1 LARVQTDTV
10 LSDER
15 RTAAAASPGIAIG
28 ALVLCC
34 VLWGYSFPVMQ
45 LATHAFDRHLLAG
58 RAADDARDLAA
69 RALFNGI
76 RFGLAALLYALLTW
90 RRQRGFTRA
99 DVTGGAVVG
108 AFFAAGMLLQV
119 TGLRWTFPSVS
130 SFLTALAVVF
140 APLGQAAI
148 LRRPV
153 GGATWV
159 AVGLALV
166 GMTVLGWPKPE
177 AAAAGNSLAAAP
189 PVRHLGEIVTV
200 AAALL
205 FTGQILAVDRFGG
218 RADAVRLTLV
228 MLATTSV
235 LSLAVGASIGGD
247 SMLRWNLIGGIAR
260 DGRVLWT
267 MATLVTFSSVA
278 ALHLMNMYQPYVSP
292 ATASVIYC
300 TEPLFGT
307 AFSLAFATERLTV
320 LTVAGGA
327 AVLAAVLVVALAG
340 KDPVLPSEGHFGQ

>member
-10 LSDER
+10 VSDER
-15 RTAAAASPGIAIG
+15 RTATTSQAVAIG

-45 LATHAFDRHLLAG
+45 LATDAFDRHLLMGQA
-58 RAADDARDLAA
+58 RDDARHLAA
-69 RALFNGI
+69 RGLFNGV
-76 RFGLAALLYALLTW
+76 RFGLAALLYAALTW
-90 RRQRGFTRA
+90 RRQRRFTRN
-99 DVTGGAVVG
+99 DIVGGTVVG

-140 APLGQAAI
+140 APLAQAVI

-159 AVGLALV
+159 AVALALV
-166 GMTVLGWPKPE
+166 GMTLLGWPKPE
-177 AAAAGNSLAAAP
+177 AATEHSVATAP
-189 PVRHLGEIVTV
+189 PVAHLGEIITV

-228 MLATTSV
+228 MLVTTSA
-235 LSLAVGASIGGD
+235 LSLAAGVGIGGP
-247 SMLRWNLIGGIAR
+247 SLAAPGAIVGLGR
-260 DGRVLWT
+260 DPRVWWT
-267 MATLVTFSSVA
+267 MATLVAFSSVA
-278 ALHLMNMYQPYVSP
+278 ALHLMNTYQPGVSP
-292 ATASVIYC
+292 ATASVVYC
-300 TEPLFGT
+300 SEPLFGT
-307 AFSLAFATERLTV
+307 AFSLAFATERLTT
-320 LTVAGGA
+320 LTIAGGA

-340 KDPVLPSEGHFGQ
+340 KDPVLPSEGHLGQ

>member
-1 LARVQTDTV
+1 M
-10 LSDER
+10 
-15 RTAAAASPGIAIG
+15 GM
-28 ALVLCC
+28 LVLCC

-45 LATHAFDRHLLAG
+45 VATNAFDAHLLGGRQGGEAG
-58 RAADDARDLAA
+58 DLAA
-69 RALFNGI
+69 RALFNGL
-76 RFGLAALLYALLTW
+76 RFGLAALLYGALTW
-90 RRQRGFTRA
+90 RRQRGFARE
-99 DVTGGAVVG
+99 DVIGGVVVG

-140 APLGQAAI
+140 APLGQAVI

-159 AVGLALV
+159 AVVFAMV
-166 GMTVLGWPKPE
+166 GMTLLGWPKPE
-177 AAAAGNSLAAAP
+177 AAAGNTLARVP
-189 PVRHLGEIVTV
+189 PVAHLGEMLTV

-205 FTGQILAVDRFGG
+205 FTGQILAVDRFGA
-218 RADAVRLTLV
+218 RADAVRLTFV

-235 LSLAVGASIGGD
+235 LSVFAGIGIGGP
-247 SMLRWNLIGGIAR
+247 SIAR
-260 DGRVLWT
+260 WEVVVGLARDPRVQWT
-267 MATLVTFSSVA
+267 MATLVAFSSVA
-278 ALHLMNMYQPYVSP
+278 ALHLMNTYQPRVSP

-327 AVLAAVLVVALAG
+327 AVLASVLAVAVG
-340 KDPVLPSEGHFGQ
+340 GRDPVLPSEGHLGQ

>member
-10 LSDER
+10 LDYER
-15 RTAAAASPGIAIG
+15 RRATTSQGVAIV

-45 LATHAFDRHLLAG
+45 LATHAFDAHLLAG
-58 RAADDARDLAA
+58 RAGDDARDLAA
-69 RALFNGI
+69 RGLFNGI
-76 RFGLAALLYALLTW
+76 RFGLAAALYALLTW
-90 RRQRGFTRA
+90 RRQRGFTRD
-99 DVTGGAVVG
+99 DVRGGISVG

-140 APLGQAAI
+140 APLGQAVI

-166 GMTVLGWPKPE
+166 GMTLLGWPKPE
-177 AAAAGNSLAAAP
+177 AAAGNTLAATP
-189 PVRHLGEIVTV
+189 PVPHLGEIMTVT
-200 AAALL
+200 AALL
-205 FTGQILAVDRFGG
+205 FTGQILAVDRFGR

-235 LSLAVGASIGGD
+235 LSLGAGVGIGGP
-247 SMLRWNLIGGIAR
+247 SILRGEAIAALAR
-260 DGRVLWT
+260 DSRVIWT
-267 MATLVTFSSVA
+267 MLTLVAFSSVA
-278 ALHLMNMYQPYVSP
+278 ALHVMNTYQPHVSP
-292 ATASVIYC
+292 ATASVVYC

-307 AFSLAFATERLTV
+307 AFSLAFATERLTA

-327 AVLAAVLVVALAG
+327 AVLVSVLVVAIAG
-340 KDPVLPSEGHFGQ
+340 RDPVLPSEGHFGQ